1 MLFDQAEAK
10 KKKEKQQHDQYLE
23 VIKQRFP
30 QINSHFHSSLQ
41 PSSPNK
47 PPFVQKSPNQ
57 ILTRNASTIPIDPI
71 RILNFTPV
79 KFDS

>member
-30 QINSHFHSSLQ
+30 QIHSHFH
-41 PSSPNK
+41 
-47 PPFVQKSPNQ
+47 
-57 ILTRNASTIPIDPI
+57 TIE
-71 RILNFTPV
+71 
-79 KFDS
+79 